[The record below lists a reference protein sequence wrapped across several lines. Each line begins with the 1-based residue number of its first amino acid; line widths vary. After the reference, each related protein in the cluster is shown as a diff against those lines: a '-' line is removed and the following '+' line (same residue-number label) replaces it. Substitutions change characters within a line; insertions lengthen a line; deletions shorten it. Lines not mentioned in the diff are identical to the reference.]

1 MFAPQIINSSAWG
14 ACLRV
19 EMTRL
24 VNEQDIRTSQRIE
37 NRAGNDPR
45 ILATDVK
52 SISSG
57 LFSHAVL
64 CFKYSIRNQSF

>member
-1 MFAPQIINSSAWG
+1 
-14 ACLRV
+14 
-19 EMTRL
+19 MTRL

-52 SISSG
+52 SISAG

-64 CFKYSIRNQSF
+64 CLKHGIRNQSF

>member
-1 MFAPQIINSSAWG
+1 
-14 ACLRV
+14 
-19 EMTRL
+19 MTRL

-57 LFSHAVL
+57 LFSQVL
-64 CFKYSIRNQSF
+64 CLKHGIRNQSF